1 MVEHQ
6 LKEGNIIPLAILQLP
21 LPCLLAFLSYPECL
35 KALGELVEGTK
46 ISIALDEA
54 VYTKF
59 INSVR
64 NQKTSQQ
71 DPQIFTGLAQDLQQR
86 WAQQSRKKRLADI
99 NKCRIHLQ
107 TENYPKQFKR

>member
-21 LPCLLAFLSYPECL
+21 LPCLLAFLSYPESL

-71 DPQIFTGLAQDLQQR
+71 DPQIFTGLAAKMGSTIQK
-86 WAQQSRKKRLADI
+86 KKRLADI

-107 TENYPKQFKR
+107 TENYPKQFRR